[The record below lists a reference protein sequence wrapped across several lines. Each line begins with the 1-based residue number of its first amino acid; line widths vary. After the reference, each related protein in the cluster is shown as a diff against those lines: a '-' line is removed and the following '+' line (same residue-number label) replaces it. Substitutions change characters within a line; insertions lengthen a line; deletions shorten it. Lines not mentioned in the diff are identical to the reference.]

1 MAQRRDALWYIGIF
15 RVPKHLYLRKNR
27 PTNLPRDSETT
38 MPDEYDDNKT
48 AILVV
53 DDEESLRHTFQIFLK
68 RQGYSPVIMAATF
81 EEAVTAMTSNS
92 FDLIISDIILEAA
105 SGIDLLKRTR
115 ELGMDCPVIMVT
127 GYPNVETA
135 AEAVRLGAFDYIPK
149 PVEKETLLRTVRLA
163 LQQRRLQQEKKKA
176 ETEREQYRCSLET
189 IFRSV
194 TDCILT
200 TDRDLNVLR
209 MNPAARI
216 LFRELRPQLL
226 EGANLISACGSDE
239 LCSLKEDAEKVLR
252 TGIEINEH
260 RIECATSDNRQK
272 VLSVCI
278 SPLEDGR
285 GGFQGIVIVI
295 RDMTSRIPQQAGRR
309 STFHRI
315 IGASDAM
322 QTVYAMIENVGRVDT
337 TVLVTGESGTGKELV
352 TEALHL
358 ESHRRN
364 RPLIKVD
371 CTAIPE
377 NLLESELFGHK
388 KGSFTGADQDRMGRI
403 LQADGGTLFLDEI
416 GDISPMTQL
425 RLLRFL
431 QEKTFYPVG
440 RDTPIQ
446 VDVRVIGATN
456 ADLKKK
462 VREGHFRED
471 LYFRLR
477 VIDIILPPL
486 RERQGDIILLTNHFI
501 QKFSSKFSG
510 TIGKTVSGIS
520 EQAMQILSS
529 YPWPGNIRELEHV
542 IERACVLCND
552 STISTEHLPLEV
564 SAYRPEDT
572 FFAHSLITQAPH
584 PETSPSGNYT
594 IPLEQNPITERILA
608 ALSKAG
614 GNKAKAARLLGM
626 DRSTLYRK
634 VRELQIDLNVLK
646 L

>member
-1 MAQRRDALWYIGIF
+1 MTDPVER
-15 RVPKHLYLRKNR
+15 
-27 PTNLPRDSETT
+27 E
-38 MPDEYDDNKT
+38 T

-68 RQGYSPVIMAATF
+68 RQGYSPVIMAASF
-81 EEAVTAMTSNS
+81 EEAVTALTSRS
-92 FDLIISDIILEAA
+92 FDLIISDIVLEGA
-105 SGIDLLKRTR
+105 SGIDILKRTR
-115 ELGMDCPVIMVT
+115 ELGLECPVIMVT

-149 PVEKETLLRTVRLA
+149 PVEKETLLRTARLA
-163 LQQRRLQQEKKKA
+163 LQQYQLKTEKKRV
-176 ETEREQYRCSLET
+176 EWEREQYRSSLET

-194 TDCILT
+194 TDSILT
-200 TDRDLNVLR
+200 ADRDLTILK
-209 MNPAARI
+209 MNPAAKI
-216 LFRELRPQLL
+216 LFRKLWPQII
-226 EGANLISACGSDE
+226 EGASLVTACNNTE
-239 LCSLKEDAEKVLR
+239 LCCLKDDAEKVLR
-252 TGIEINEH
+252 TGIDITEH
-260 RIECATSDNRQK
+260 RLECSCSDLQQK

-285 GGFQGIVIVI
+285 GGFQGIVLVI
-295 RDMTSRIPQQAGRR
+295 RDMTSKIPPQAGRR
-309 STFHRI
+309 QSFHRI

-358 ESHRRN
+358 ESHRKN
-364 RPLIKVD
+364 RPLVKVD

-416 GDISPMTQL
+416 GDISPMMQL

-456 ADLKKK
+456 VDLKKK
-462 VREGHFRED
+462 VQSGGFRED

-486 RERQGDIILLTNHFI
+486 RERDDDVILLAAHFM
-501 QKFSSKFSG
+501 QKFSGK
-510 TIGKTVSGIS
+510 IGKTVSGIS
-520 EQAMQILSS
+520 DQATQLLSA
-529 YPWPGNIRELEHV
+529 YRWPGNIRELEHV
-542 IERACVLCND
+542 IERACVLCKGA
-552 STISTEHLPLEV
+552 TISTEHLPLEV
-564 SAYRPEDT
+564 TAFQAEPLS
-572 FFAHSLITQAPH
+572 FSLGQEALPIQLRTESILAP
-584 PETSPSGNYT
+584 PTGTVTNDNSPAVN
-594 IPLEQNPITERILA
+594 RILA

-634 VRELQIDLNVLK
+634 VREFQIDLDRLEF
-646 L
+646 

>member
-1 MAQRRDALWYIGIF
+1 MPEYEE
-15 RVPKHLYLRKNR
+15 
-27 PTNLPRDSETT
+27 SE
-38 MPDEYDDNKT
+38 T

-68 RQGYSPVIMAATF
+68 RQGYSPVVMAASF
-81 EEAVTAMTSNS
+81 EEAVTAMTQHH
-92 FDLIISDIILEAA
+92 FDLIISDIVLEGT

-115 ELGMDCPVIMVT
+115 ELGLDCPVIMVT

-149 PVEKETLLRTVRLA
+149 PVEKETLLRTARLA
-163 LQQRRLQQEKKKA
+163 LQQRKLEQEKKRA
-176 ETEREQYRCSLET
+176 EREREQYRRSLDT
-189 IFRSV
+189 IFKSV

-200 TDRDLNVLR
+200 ADSELNILK

-216 LFRELRPQLL
+216 LFREIRPQFI
-226 EGANLISACGSDE
+226 EGANLISICGGDD
-239 LCSLKEDAEKVLR
+239 LGSLRNNAEKVLR

-260 RIECATSDNRQK
+260 RVECTTPDNQQK
-272 VLSVCI
+272 VLSICI

-295 RDMTSRIPQQAGRR
+295 RDMTSKIPQQAGRR
-309 STFHRI
+309 TTFHRI

-358 ESHRRN
+358 ESHRKN

-416 GDISPMTQL
+416 GDISPMMQL

-456 ADLKKK
+456 VDLKKK
-462 VREGHFRED
+462 VQDGGFRED

-486 RERQGDIILLTNHFI
+486 RERQDDVILLTNHFI
-501 QKFSSKFSG
+501 KKFASQV
-510 TIGKTVSGIS
+510 GKTVSGIS
-520 EQAMQILSS
+520 EQAIHLLAA

-542 IERACVLCND
+542 IERACVLCVGP
-552 STISTEHLPLEV
+552 TISTEHLPLEV
-564 SAYRPEDT
+564 TLYQPELAQALP
-572 FFAHSLITQAPH
+572 FALITPGTATEPIPVNATPPAS
-584 PETSPSGNYT
+584 PERP
-594 IPLEQNPITERILA
+594 PIVERILA
-608 ALSKAG
+608 ALNKAG
-614 GNKAKAARLLGM
+614 GNKAKAARLLGV

-634 VRELQIDLNVLK
+634 MRELQIDIEDL
-646 L
+646 